1 MSIAQIVLSDLH
13 LGARDSLLT
22 HFHGGVEIADGPGE
36 VLLSFAH
43 GLRETL
49 SDGEKPQLVLL
60 GDALDL
66 GLSPFGDVSKSF
78 LQLIDAFFPK
88 DGREIFRRDIVYVA
102 GNHDHVPAHSRV
114 TGTDAQLH
122 VTALAAGCAARRE
135 GNGSRVAAA

>member
-22 HFHGGVEIADGPGE
+22 HFHGGGEIADGPGE

-49 SDGEKPQLVLL
+49 PDGEKPQLVLL

-102 GNHDHVPAHSRV
+102 GNHDHHLWRM
-114 TGTDAQLH
+114 AQDH
-122 VTALAAGCAARRE
+122 RFITALQAGEMPGDLEPISPITIPAAR
-135 GNGSRVAAA
+135 

>member
-22 HFHGGVEIADGPGE
+22 HFHGGGEIADGPGE

-66 GLSPFGDVSKSF
+66 GLSERTVE
-78 LQLIDAFFPK
+78 LHRA
-88 DGREIFRRDIVYVA
+88 
-102 GNHDHVPAHSRV
+102 RV
-114 TGTDAQLH
+114 MQKMEVRGLAQL
-122 VTALAAGCAARRE
+122 VQLWLLLSPAQPP
-135 GNGSRVAAA
+135 S